1 MKNPKNLGEEF
12 KISWKNSRKSRS
24 NLKYIVLLRISG
36 KVLEVLHNLIIRWYR
51 LQMIKAKMVGFLLG
65 IKVGPLEHFL
75 EYRIFLKLLTM
86 FKLKTQH
93 WSSFMHEEIL
103 FQRKNSVRKI
113 FQLFSFVSEIN
124 STLFVEILEAKV
136 SSGSE
141 ENIHLLFDGV
151 VQCFPN
157 EDLYFSTEKEYMP
170 RIEIDLSEPRIVLG
184 VTIYFRDDIIKPHV
198 NRKLI

>member
-1 MKNPKNLGEEF
+1 M
-12 KISWKNSRKSRS
+12 
-24 NLKYIVLLRISG
+24 KYIVQLRISG
-36 KVLEVLHNLIIRWYR
+36 KVLEVLRNLIIRWYR

-113 FQLFSFVSEIN
+113 FQLFVCFRKN

-170 RIEIDLSEPRIVLG
+170 RIEIDLAEPRIVLG

-198 NRKLI
+198 NRKLIKF

>member
-24 NLKYIVLLRISG
+24 ALKYIVQLRISG
-36 KVLEVLHNLIIRWYR
+36 KVLEVLRNLIIRWYR

-113 FQLFSFVSEIN
+113 FQLFVCFRNKFYFIRWKFRSKSIIRKWRKYSSFVWWSCSVLPKWGFVFFDRKRIYAKN
-124 STLFVEILEAKV
+124 WNRFGRTKDCARSYNLF
-136 SSGSE
+136 
-141 ENIHLLFDGV
+141 
-151 VQCFPN
+151 
-157 EDLYFSTEKEYMP
+157 
-170 RIEIDLSEPRIVLG
+170 
-184 VTIYFRDDIIKPHV
+184 
-198 NRKLI
+198 